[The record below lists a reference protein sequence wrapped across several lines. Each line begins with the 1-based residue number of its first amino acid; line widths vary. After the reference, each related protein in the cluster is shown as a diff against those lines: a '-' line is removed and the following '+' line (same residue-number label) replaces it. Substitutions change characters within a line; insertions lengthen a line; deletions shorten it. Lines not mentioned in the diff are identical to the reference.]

1 MRVVGEGSKRWVLHV
16 DMDAFFA
23 AVEAL
28 DDPTLAGKPVIV
40 GGEGRRGVVAS
51 CSYEARAFGVRSAM
65 PSVEARRLCPGAV
78 FVAPRHGRYAQV
90 SRQLHEVFAGFTPI
104 VEGISLDEAFL
115 DVTGA
120 ERIYGPPA
128 TIGALIRR
136 RVFERTGLV
145 CSVGGSRVKFVAKM
159 ASKAAK
165 PHVPRTCGKPSRS
178 PALVRPPGPAEV
190 GDGGGLADGGG
201 PGSGVFI
208 IPEGQEIAFL
218 HPHPVEALWGVGPAT
233 STRLARMG
241 IKTVGDLASVPPRT
255 LEEVLGRANGAH
267 LARLARAVDDRAVL
281 PERETKSISQEE
293 TFSHDRFDVDSLRV
307 PVLGMADSVSSRVR
321 QAGLRARTVT
331 VKVRYRDMTT
341 RTRSHTLRQGTDA
354 STDIAT
360 AALSMLADAG
370 CERGVRLVGVSLTNL
385 AEPAGTATSQL
396 SLNLGGETQKTLPP
410 RSAPGAVV
418 DEVRRRFGPES
429 LTTAALVGPARRSVG
444 LS

>member
-1 MRVVGEGSKRWVLHV
+1 MRVVGEASRRWVLHV

-28 DDPTLAGKPVIV
+28 DDPTLAGRAVIV

-51 CSYEARAFGVRSAM
+51 CSYEARSFGVRSAM
-65 PSVEARRLCPGAV
+65 PSVEARRLCPEAV

-90 SRQLHEVFAGFTPI
+90 SRQLHEVFAGFTPL

-128 TIGALIRR
+128 RIGRLIRR
-136 RVFERTGLV
+136 RVLEQTGLV

-165 PHVPRTCGKPSRS
+165 PRVTRSFGQRSRPNEPSGA
-178 PALVRPPGPAEV
+178 PTAFGAA
-190 GDGGGLADGGG
+190 GDGGVANGGG

-208 IPEGQEIAFL
+208 VPEGQEVAFL

-233 STRLARMG
+233 SCRLARMG
-241 IKTVGDLASVPPRT
+241 IKTVGELASVPPRT
-255 LEEVLGRANGAH
+255 LEEVLGRAHGAH
-267 LARLARAVDDRAVL
+267 LARLARGLDDREVQ
-281 PERETKSISQEE
+281 PERATKSISQEE
-293 TFSHDRFDVDSLRV
+293 TFSDDRFDVEGLRV

-321 QAGLRARTVT
+321 QAGMRARTVT
-331 VKVRYRDMTT
+331 IKVRYRDRTT
-341 RTRSHTLRQGTDA
+341 RTRSYTLKEGTDTT
-354 STDIAT
+354 SDIAR
-360 AALSMLADAG
+360 AALALLSEAE
-370 CERGVRLVGVSLTNL
+370 CERGVRLIGVSLTNL
-385 AEPAGTATSQL
+385 AEQGGTEASQL
-396 SLNLGGETQKTLPP
+396 SLDLGGEAKRNPSCRDAT
-410 RSAPGAVV
+410 SAVV